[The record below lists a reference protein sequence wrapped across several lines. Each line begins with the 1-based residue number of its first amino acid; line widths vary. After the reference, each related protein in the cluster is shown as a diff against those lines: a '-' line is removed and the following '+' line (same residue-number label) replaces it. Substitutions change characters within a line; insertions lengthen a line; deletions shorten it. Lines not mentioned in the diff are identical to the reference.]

1 MKRLPERGSLFYIQK
16 NKLLDFDGNV
26 IGPNPW
32 HNTVN
37 YFCVPDQF
45 GLDTLFVHK
54 ICAKFLYTDV
64 FIAEIYF
71 TANVR
76 IHICSNYVDKCR

>member
-1 MKRLPERGSLFYIQK
+1 MGSLFFVIQK
-16 NKLLDFDGNV
+16 NKMLDFFDGNV

>member
-1 MKRLPERGSLFYIQK
+1 M
-16 NKLLDFDGNV
+16 LDCDVNA

-45 GLDTLFVHK
+45 GLDIVFVHK
-54 ICAKFLYTDV
+54 ICAKFSYTNV
-64 FIAEIYF
+64 FIAEMYF

-76 IHICSNYVDKCR
+76 IHMRGNHVDKCR

>member
-1 MKRLPERGSLFYIQK
+1 M
-16 NKLLDFDGNV
+16 LDCDVNA

-45 GLDTLFVHK
+45 GLDIVFVHK
-54 ICAKFLYTDV
+54 ICAKFSCHIFVNRCIYCRNIFYRKYGDSYTWQL
-64 FIAEIYF
+64 
-71 TANVR
+71 
-76 IHICSNYVDKCR
+76 C